1 LKELAE
7 IGALRDTPPEKSNW
21 NPTKWGGKVIERL
34 DERTRIQ
41 LDRMYQNLADQ
52 GLVEKNETARRE
64 FVNQVG
70 QYNRRAQGQV
80 MHWLRDTGVAPFIT
94 AGRAFNVLA
103 LKTAMLSP
111 GVKTTSFG
119 SRLATAATMVSKI
132 NGTLLL
138 VGTLNYLLTRN
149 KGGGVTGRPGT
160 PLGAV
165 DLGIDDKNRRPL
177 TLDVAN
183 ILGLKRVARVTGIRG
198 AAESLRYN
206 LPIGT
211 TLDSTFR
218 DIANSWTAPFLGPVA
233 RTASI
238 AVSGQAPAIG
248 VPRVAPVVPP
258 GKSQTLQNLKTA
270 AIESQPIIAGIHDSM
285 QPGATGWEWL
295 QRQAGRFTLQ
305 PGKPAQMVATPNRYA
320 GIVDR
325 AQAADYVEDVIAR
338 ARKMQGADRN
348 NYVRQSIMSLQPADR
363 PHALLTLEQRGII
376 PPGTAPR

>member
-1 LKELAE
+1 MGRQSHRATWTSGPGFSS
-7 IGALRDTPPEKSNW
+7 IGCIRTWL
-21 NPTKWGGKVIERL
+21 TK
-34 DERTRIQ
+34 
-41 LDRMYQNLADQ
+41 
-52 GLVEKNETARRE
+52 GLVEKNETGRRE

-103 LKTAMLSP
+103 LKTAMLDP

-165 DLGIDDKNRRPL
+165 DLGVDDKNRRPM

-218 DIANSWTAPFLGPVA
+218 DIANSWTAPFLGPVT

-238 AVSGQAPAIG
+238 AISGQAPAIG

-258 GKSQTLQNLKTA
+258 GKAKPCKISRPP

-305 PGKPAQMVATPNRYA
+305 PGKPAKMVQ
-320 GIVDR
+320 GIKYQRIVAR
-325 AQAADYVEDVIAR
+325 AQASEFINDVIMR
-338 ARKMQGADRN
+338 ARKMQGVERMQLRPRIHHATG
-348 NYVRQSIMSLQPADR
+348 PAR
-363 PHALLTLEQRGII
+363 SPHACARWKNG
-376 PPGTAPR
+376 ASFPRRNRTPLICCIHW